1 MGSIEYVAI
10 QWQEFAIISP
20 SHIRMI
26 ELMGQ
31 YISTDDISQWLSQA
45 AEQFPEVQSV
55 FIDVILAVDAECSL
69 EENDDHKARL
79 AKVTALGSGLLSK
92 KIMNPFGP

>member
-1 MGSIEYVAI
+1 MRYCQI
-10 QWQEFAIISP
+10 F
-20 SHIRMI
+20 
-26 ELMGQ
+26 ELIGQ

-55 FIDVILAVDAECSL
+55 FIDVILVVDAECSL

-79 AKVTALGSGLLSK
+79 AKVTALGFGLLLDIPDSVSSQGS
-92 KIMNPFGP
+92 PDRYE